1 MAKLVNQ
8 LTDLKIKRLS
18 KPGSYPDGEG
28 LYMQVRNSGAKDWF
42 YRYEV
47 SHKGRKRG
55 LGTYPTISLE
65 VARESALEC
74 RQLRKKGI
82 DPIDFFKNDRIFHRF

>member
-18 KPGSYPDGEG
+18 KSGSYPDGEG
-28 LYMQVRNSGAKDWF
+28 LYVQIRNSGAKDWF

-47 SHKGRKRG
+47 FGKGRKRG
-55 LGTYPTISLE
+55 VGTLPHHLT
-65 VARESALEC
+65 
-74 RQLRKKGI
+74 
-82 DPIDFFKNDRIFHRF
+82 